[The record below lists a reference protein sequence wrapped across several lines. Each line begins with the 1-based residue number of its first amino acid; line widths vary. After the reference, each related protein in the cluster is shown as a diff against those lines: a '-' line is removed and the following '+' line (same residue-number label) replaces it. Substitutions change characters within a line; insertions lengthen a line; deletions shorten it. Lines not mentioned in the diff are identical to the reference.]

1 MSAQCCVTD
10 CDRPFEQ
17 YALSKPSLK
26 KEIASVLQSDNLLSE
41 EKAFLGRWL
50 ADSRA
55 DAIWSKIEAKIRK
68 RHGDVFAGGLKIIFI
83 REIVGGLLMA
93 SQPPDSKAML
103 KQAENAESLAKFLRG
118 PSSQDLPSI
127 LPNSE
132 ALIESLVAASR
143 TLREMAQRQI
153 ETGMRQVSR
162 MDRKGSRK
170 RGAFS
175 WWISETLR
183 SFCGQPVDEAA
194 AFFTDLAFPR
204 EETDADKIRNTRRPR
219 TRAGRTKRPK
229 QTGTLAG

>member
-1 MSAQCCVTD
+1 MHSVVSPIAI
-10 CDRPFEQ
+10 RRFEQ

-26 KEIASVLQSDNLLSE
+26 LELASILRSDNLPSE
-41 EKAFLGRWL
+41 ENAFLDRWL

-55 DAIWSKIEAKIRK
+55 DDIWSKIEAKIK
-68 RHGDVFAGGLKIIFI
+68 KKHGDFFASGLKLFFI
-83 REIVGGLLMA
+83 REILGGLLIA
-93 SQPPDSKAML
+93 DHPPDSKAML

-118 PSSQDLPSI
+118 PGSQPLPPI
-127 LPNSE
+127 LPNRE

-162 MDRKGSRK
+162 LDRMGSRK

-183 SFCGQPVDEAA
+183 RFCGQPFDEAA

-204 EETDADKIRNTRRPR
+204 QETDADKIRNTRRAR
-219 TRAGRTKRPK
+219 TRAGRTKRPR
-229 QTGTLAG
+229 

>member
-1 MSAQCCVTD
+1 
-10 CDRPFEQ
+10 
-17 YALSKPSLK
+17 LSKPSLK
-26 KEIASVLQSDNLLSE
+26 IEIASILQSDNSLSE
-41 EKAFLGRWL
+41 EKAFLDRWL

-55 DAIWSKIEAKIRK
+55 DDIWSKIEAKMK
-68 RHGDVFAGGLKIIFI
+68 KKHGDFFASGLKTIFI
-83 REIVGGLLMA
+83 REILGGLLIA
-93 SQPPDSKAML
+93 NHPPDADAML

-118 PSSQDLPSI
+118 PSSRSLLPI

-132 ALIESLVAASR
+132 ALIASLLAASR

-153 ETGMRQVSR
+153 ETGIRQVSR
-162 MDRKGSRK
+162 IDRNGSRK

-183 SFCGQPVDEAA
+183 SFCGQPIDEAA

-204 EETDADKIRNTRRPR
+204 EQTDADKIRNTRRPR

-229 QTGTLAG
+229 LTGTLAG